1 MPRHATSKKQRTHR
15 SPSAQRAYRAGMV
28 THTID
33 MTQPPAFRVGQRA
46 TAVALRNSLVLGA
59 VAAMVW
65 LFDLAEVVRG

>member
-1 MPRHATSKKQRTHR
+1 MPRHATSKRTYR
-15 SPSAQRAYRAGMV
+15 SSSAERAYRSGTV

-33 MTQPPAFRVGQRA
+33 ITQSPAFTVRQRA
-46 TAVALRNSLVLGA
+46 TAAALRNSLVLSA